1 MDNIIFFT
9 GLKQRRLVG
18 SFSHQTSLSS
28 FDRFLRNP
36 KAIVSFCLF
45 SARRRLKMI
54 SWSGFKCFIWAYLLY
69 LLSRR
74 TGGGGDVE
82 FFDSVTKVD
91 HLKGLAEL
99 LEEGRE
105 VRPLI
110 VAVTGSVASATPFK
124 CQRSEMLAVILEETE
139 EIQFLKRNW
148 KFSWVQDTASI
159 SLPITKQVPWFLED
173 GTGRV
178 NVSGAETALGFAFTV
193 GSEVF
198 EKPEPSSLL
207 PGALAYLQG
216 LKMLGVRRFEYVLP
230 IGTWLT
236 VVGEAVK
243 DGSGNVRIQKPDQGP
258 FYISPKPLDQLIP
271 TLGTW
276 SRIFKYASM
285 GASFCF
291 TVRGVIIT
299 SKPLIIYILHVI
311 EDILFMFGYILWRMR
326 QGLPILKKHVT
337 LLKRGLGAV
346 SKYILVRSRDFI
358 ERRRHRLLR
367 NRVFCAAANRTRQA
381 TEEDV
386 PDLCVICLDRK
397 CDAVFLECGHMCCC
411 LTCSL
416 ELQGKRCPLCRKPV
430 VVLKIY
436 RI

>member
-1 MDNIIFFT
+1 
-9 GLKQRRLVG
+9 
-18 SFSHQTSLSS
+18 
-28 FDRFLRNP
+28 
-36 KAIVSFCLF
+36 
-45 SARRRLKMI
+45 
-54 SWSGFKCFIWAYLLY
+54 
-69 LLSRR
+69 
-74 TGGGGDVE
+74 
-82 FFDSVTKVD
+82 
-91 HLKGLAEL
+91 EL
-99 LEEGRE
+99 LEEGIK

-124 CQRSEMLAVILEETE
+124 CQRSEILAVILEETE
-139 EIQFLKRNW
+139 
-148 KFSWVQDTASI
+148 
-159 SLPITKQVPWFLED
+159 D

-178 NVSGAETALGFAFTV
+178 NVPGAETALGFTFTV

-285 GASFCF
+285 GASFCL

-299 SKPLIIYILHVI
+299 SKPLIIYILHVV
-311 EDILFMFGYILWRMR
+311 EDILVMFGNILWRMR

-337 LLKRGLGAV
+337 LLKRGLDAA
-346 SKYILVRSRDFI
+346 SKYTLLRSRDFL

-386 PDLCVICLDRK
+386 TDLCVICFDRK
-397 CDAVFLECGHMCCC
+397 CDAVFVECGHMCCC

>member
-1 MDNIIFFT
+1 M
-9 GLKQRRLVG
+9 
-18 SFSHQTSLSS
+18 
-28 FDRFLRNP
+28 
-36 KAIVSFCLF
+36 
-45 SARRRLKMI
+45 
-54 SWSGFKCFIWAYLLY
+54 
-69 LLSRR
+69 
-74 TGGGGDVE
+74 
-82 FFDSVTKVD
+82 
-91 HLKGLAEL
+91 
-99 LEEGRE
+99 
-105 VRPLI
+105 I

-291 TVRGVIIT
+291 TVRG
-299 SKPLIIYILHVI
+299 
-311 EDILFMFGYILWRMR
+311 
-326 QGLPILKKHVT
+326 GLPILKKHVT

>member
-1 MDNIIFFT
+1 
-9 GLKQRRLVG
+9 
-18 SFSHQTSLSS
+18 
-28 FDRFLRNP
+28 
-36 KAIVSFCLF
+36 
-45 SARRRLKMI
+45 MI

-198 EKPEPSSLL
+198 EKPEASSLL

-337 LLKRGLGAV
+337 LLKR
-346 SKYILVRSRDFI
+346 
-358 ERRRHRLLR
+358 
-367 NRVFCAAANRTRQA
+367 VFCAAANRTRQA
-381 TEEDV
+381 TEEGLCESFFPEYACEFALIISLAPDV

-416 ELQGKRCPLCRKPV
+416 SLELQGKRCPLCRKPV

>member
-198 EKPEPSSLL
+198 EKPEASSLL

-291 TVRGVIIT
+291 TVR
-299 SKPLIIYILHVI
+299 
-311 EDILFMFGYILWRMR
+311 
-326 QGLPILKKHVT
+326 
-337 LLKRGLGAV
+337 V

-416 ELQGKRCPLCRKPV
+416 SLELQGKRCPLCRKPV

>member
-1 MDNIIFFT
+1 
-9 GLKQRRLVG
+9 
-18 SFSHQTSLSS
+18 
-28 FDRFLRNP
+28 
-36 KAIVSFCLF
+36 
-45 SARRRLKMI
+45 MI

-139 EIQFLKRNW
+139 
-148 KFSWVQDTASI
+148 
-159 SLPITKQVPWFLED
+159 D

-198 EKPEPSSLL
+198 EKPEASSLL

-276 SRIFKYASM
+276 IFKYASM

-381 TEEDV
+381 TEEGLCESFFPEYACEFALIISLSPDV

-397 CDAVFLECGHMCCC
+397 CDAVFVE
-411 LTCSL
+411 
-416 ELQGKRCPLCRKPV
+416 
-430 VVLKIY
+430 
-436 RI
+436 